1 MKMWD
6 ELNTNDQKIL
16 PKNVIKKL
24 LKTKKRNSL
33 MFILLISTY
42 TI

>member
-16 PKNVIKKL
+16 PINVIKKL

-33 MFILLISTY
+33 IHIYYLGIKP
-42 TI
+42 